1 MSPRR
6 ALTSFAVLIVVS
18 LHAPA
23 PSAAAPVGDCVAGAG
38 WPAPVPA
45 AAADVVARV
54 NTHRA
59 DRGLVSLA
67 ISPTLTAAA
76 AWKARHMAHYGYMQH
91 DDPAPPVQRTPFER
105 MHACGYPEQALA
117 GENIAA
123 GYETPASVMAAWLGS
138 PGHRA
143 NIERPEFRAIGVGV
157 ARSTAGRNYWAQ
169 ELGSVADAAPPPP
182 PPPAEPAPAP
192 PPPAPAPGPTVG
204 VPLGPAAAVRVLGC
218 RRAAR
223 RVVRCRLLVSRGPV
237 TLAGRLRRQGEV
249 VASGIVRVERA
260 GRVRLSMRG
269 RQPLRRG
276 RGILQLRGT
285 GVLVHRPVHV
295 R

>member
-1 MSPRR
+1 
-6 ALTSFAVLIVVS
+6 
-18 LHAPA
+18 
-23 PSAAAPVGDCVAGAG
+23 
-38 WPAPVPA
+38 
-45 AAADVVARV
+45 VVARV

-76 AWKARHMAHYGYMQH
+76 EWKARHMAHYGYMQK

-123 GYETPASVMAAWLGS
+123 GYETPASVMAGWLGS
-138 PGHRA
+138 AGHRA

-157 ARSTAGRNYWAQ
+157 ARSAAGRNYWAQ
-169 ELGSVADAAPPPP
+169 ELGSVADAAAPSP
-182 PPPAEPAPAP
+182 PPPAPPAPP

-218 RRAAR
+218 RRADRSR
-223 RVVRCRLLVSRGPV
+223 RVVRCRLFVSRGPV
-237 TLAGRLRRQGEV
+237 TVAARMRRHGEV
-249 VASGIVRVERA
+249 VASGTVRAERA
-260 GRVRLSMRG
+260 GRVRLRLQSRRALHPG
-269 RQPLRRG
+269 RAMLWLRVD
-276 RGILQLRGT
+276 
-285 GVLVHRPVHV
+285 GVPVRRPVQV